1 MPLFPARRMTFRST
15 PDAFATPLRTD
26 ATDAAA
32 VPAAP
37 PTPRV
42 ALLALERLAQRELAQ
57 LQAQSRQRP
66 EEPIIDPQA
75 ALLAWDLGLTEAR

>member
-1 MPLFPARRMTFRST
+1 MTFRST
-15 PDAFATPLRTD
+15 PDDFATPPRAD
-26 ATDAAA
+26 APDVVAA
-32 VPAAP
+32 PAAQP

-57 LQAQSRQRP
+57 LQAQSRQQP
-66 EEPIIDPQA
+66 EEPVIDPQA